1 MASSHKV
8 FGPWIWSV
16 EGRGEEVQVGEV
28 DERWDVLLGLML
40 LQDTIKVGE

>member
-1 MASSHKV
+1 
-8 FGPWIWSV
+8 V